1 MYGQPG
7 YNPYQTNPVGN
18 ANYPAQ
24 NPGYYMP
31 PNDIPPNYGQ
41 PQVQNYPVTQVV
53 IDADAPRRYN
63 RGYRLQQRQK
73 TYWHFLQLL
82 VLFYFCYF
90 SWDGKYL
97 LNYDLWSIS
106 YFLLFEVS

>member
-73 TYWHFLQLL
+73 NLL
-82 VLFYFCYF
+82 AFFAVACFVL
-90 SWDGKYL
+90 
-97 LNYDLWSIS
+97 
-106 YFLLFEVS
+106 FLLFFLGW